1 VSVRE
6 FRPEDLE
13 SIPCP
18 SCGGE
23 SHRQVIVS
31 TPNKPEFGG
40 RFSIVE
46 CETCGLIHANPRL
59 GLAALSEAY
68 GALERAD
75 QEPAVAIANRR
86 AGMFTRWWRHITQ
99 RKIVGDWVER
109 GPVLDV
115 GCDVGGLLLKLQR
128 RGLQVTGIESS
139 PAAVALCRAQG
150 LDVIQGIVEE
160 VKLDDSSFQTITL
173 SHSLEHV
180 PDPVAVL
187 RKLWR
192 ALAPGGKIVIAVPNH
207 CGLVARLFGAQWQGW
222 DPPFHLTHFDSKS
235 LRAVLEVAGFH
246 VERVYTHG
254 NPEDVTRSLSKALG
268 RPVNMLWLRAAL
280 LPGAWA
286 LGRLTQ
292 GGELCAVARRPT
304 GREVMDRPAETR
316 PS

>member
-1 VSVRE
+1 MVA
-6 FRPEDLE
+6 
-13 SIPCP
+13 
-18 SCGGE
+18 
-23 SHRQVIVS
+23 S
-31 TPNKPEFGG
+31 TPNKPEFAGS
-40 RFSIVE
+40 FSIVE

-59 GLAALSEAY
+59 GLSALSEAY

-75 QEPAVAIANRR
+75 QESAVASASPS
-86 AGMFTRWWRHITQ
+86 AGFLTRCWRYVTQ

-115 GCDVGGLLLKLQR
+115 GCDVGGLLLELQR
-128 RGLQVTGIESS
+128 RGLRVTGIESS
-139 PAAVALCRAQG
+139 PAAVALCRAHG

-160 VKLDDSSFQTITL
+160 VNLADSSFQTITL

-192 ALAPGGKIVIAVPNH
+192 ALAPGGRIVIAVPNH
-207 CGLVARLFGAQWQGW
+207 RGLVARLFGAQWQGW
-222 DPPFHLTHFDSKS
+222 DPPFHLTHFDSRS

-246 VERVYTHG
+246 VDRVYTHG
-254 NPEDVTRSLSKALG
+254 NPEDFTRSLSKALG
-268 RPVNMLWLRAAL
+268 RSVNMLWLRAAL

-286 LGRLTQ
+286 LGHLSQ
-292 GGELCAVARRPT
+292 GGELCAVAHRKAVGGT
-304 GREVMDRPAETR
+304 VDRPGEAR